1 MLSLRTRFVLV
12 AALILAAFSISA
24 GWILRQSFQAS
35 IVDRAREQLKLQMFG
50 FIATADYDHDRL
62 ELPEQLADPRFNQLN
77 SGLLAVVIHDG
88 EVVWQSRS
96 LLLEQF
102 PLPPSSDTGQ
112 WLFQTVEDQN
122 GRQYYQLSINVF
134 WEEAAAASPYTF
146 VVREWDQP
154 YLAQI
159 KSFET
164 TLWIWLG
171 GLVLAAIVLV
181 FAVLNLGFR
190 PFRRLA
196 RELDG
201 VEMGRQQRIIKQ
213 YPSEIMPVVNNLN
226 RLVEHER
233 AMRERYKHSLGNL
246 AHSLKTPLAVLKGL
260 ERGSDPVADSQQ
272 DTLDEQVRRMDEI
285 VNYQLKRAITAVPQV
300 SGQGAVL
307 LDMYQRMT
315 KVLAKVYADRAITF
329 EQDIRPGLRMPWD
342 DGDTLEVLGNLMD
355 NACKYGGDRVRVGGH
370 IHGGQ
375 IRFYV
380 EDNGPGIA
388 PGDEAKV
395 LSRGVRRD
403 ERASGQG
410 IGLAVVNDIVTASGG
425 NLSIAASEWGGARFL
440 ISLPLNW

>member
-1 MLSLRTRFVLV
+1 MLSLRTRFVLA
-12 AALILAAFSISA
+12 AALILAVFSISA

-50 FIATADYDHDRL
+50 FIATADYVEGQL
-62 ELPEQLADPRFNQLN
+62 SLPDDLADPRFNQLN
-77 SGLLAVVIHDG
+77 SGLLAVVMHDG
-88 EVVWQSRS
+88 KVVWQSRS

-102 PLPPSSDTGQ
+102 PAPPQSDPGQ
-112 WLFQTVEDQN
+112 WLFQTVEDQT
-122 GRQYYQLSINVF
+122 GKQYYQISINVF
-134 WEEAAAASPYTF
+134 WEEGAAASPYTF

-154 YLAQI
+154 YVAQI
-159 KSFET
+159 KSFEI
-164 TLWIWLG
+164 TLWKWLG

-181 FAVLNLGFR
+181 FALLNLGFR

-196 RELDG
+196 KELDG
-201 VEMGRQQRIIKQ
+201 VEQGRQQCIANV
-213 YPSEIMPVVNNLN
+213 YPSEVMPVVNNLN

-233 AMRERYKHSLGNL
+233 SMRERYKNSLGNL
-246 AHSLKTPLAVLKGL
+246 AHSLKTPLAVLKGMDTSHGEAL
-260 ERGSDPVADSQQ
+260 IQNRE
-272 DTLDEQVRRMDEI
+272 TLDEQVQRMDEI
-285 VNYQLKRAITAVPQV
+285 VNYQLKRAISAVPQV

-307 LDMYQRMT
+307 LDMYQRMIA
-315 KVLAKVYADRAITF
+315 VLTKVYADKSIHF

-370 IHGGQ
+370 IHSGQ

-380 EDNGPGIA
+380 EDNGAGIQ

-403 ERASGQG
+403 ERETGQG
-410 IGLAVVNDIVTASGG
+410 IGLAVVSDIVTASGG
-425 NLSIAASEWGGARFL
+425 ELTIEASTLGGARFL